1 MTSRGCVVDASVV
14 VAALV
19 SSDDA
24 GRWAEEIV
32 GGGHLAAPQ
41 LVIVETLN
49 ILRRMEAS
57 EQIAGLE
64 AAAAQRNLHDLPID
78 LAPIRSFEE
87 RIWQLRANLTSY
99 DAWYVAVAEVLGLPL
114 ATLDRRLAE
123 APGPTCA
130 FAIPD

>member
-19 SSDDA
+19 SSDDT

-78 LAPIRSFEE
+78 LAPIRPFEE